1 MKYPRNADKEI
12 LEDESSS
19 EKVVVNAMHIIVYPR
34 SFGTSGYQRDTEIFW
49 AISEISIL
57 GLLRRHPI
65 ILKVNVSRLFSKY
78 FGIQRFGFVSADSD
92 RFY

>member
-19 EKVVVNAMHIIVYPR
+19 EKVVVNAMHIIVYPC
-34 SFGTSGYQRDTEIFW
+34 SFGTSRYQRDTEIFS

-57 GLLRRHPI
+57 GLLRRHLI
-65 ILKVNVSRLFSKY
+65 ILKSM
-78 FGIQRFGFVSADSD
+78 
-92 RFY
+92 